1 MFADAD
7 LAAGP
12 DQALPLV
19 WILTQLPS
27 QQNFDAPLKEIA
39 RRGVVGTDR
48 LGLRATPP
56 AVEPGGK
63 YAGVVEHEKVVGP
76 QKAGKVAEDEVLGS
90 SGLPIQV
97 EHPRSAAVGQSLLG
111 DLPRRKVV
119 VEVGYLHA
127 RPDYRGLR
135 GCVAVLTT
143 RAGRSKPAGN
153 RFASARIWIVG
164 TGERAVP

>member
-1 MFADAD
+1 MLAFAEGAPLGDLRLEFFTRAEKNVLADAD

-27 QQNFDAPLKEIA
+27 QQNFDAPLEEIA

-97 EHPRSAAVGQSLLG
+97 EHPRSAAVGQSA
-111 DLPRRKVV
+111 P
-119 VEVGYLHA
+119 
-127 RPDYRGLR
+127 
-135 GCVAVLTT
+135 
-143 RAGRSKPAGN
+143 GRSAPQEGRSGSRIPA
-153 RFASARIWIVG
+153 REARL
-164 TGERAVP
+164 